1 MLRTKGIW
9 GWLKRHSLNRHAR
22 HQPPSVC
29 PQGSTRP
36 EGVQLPG
43 VLRKVGGVLL
53 SSFEPRPAPPQGS
66 SRFHMTDPSA
76 LCDTIFPNRPLG
88 EPQTAPIQ
96 ARPFG
101 GTAPGGDWAMPRL
114 GAQHTHTLTP
124 QTTAVSSERARHQS
138 GLESRWTT
146 APFAC
151 LKPLDRHGTKRK
163 ALPHRKC
170 KGQGPQGESLS
181 VKCQRYRL
189 DPLLAAL
196 GAWDKNSNSTKSQ
209 DGHPSLGTLS
219 FARRRRK
226 MENLYCMATSG
237 GHPARGVPAGLS
249 K

>member
-1 MLRTKGIW
+1 MGVVEKTQLEQARQASTSLGVSSRVHP
-9 GWLKRHSLNRHAR
+9 GCFCRHS
-22 HQPPSVC
+22 S
-29 PQGSTRP
+29 
-36 EGVQLPG
+36 
-43 VLRKVGGVLL
+43 
-53 SSFEPRPAPPQGS
+53 PAPPHSVELPRG
-66 SRFHMTDPSA
+66 
-76 LCDTIFPNRPLG
+76 
-88 EPQTAPIQ
+88 
-96 ARPFG
+96 
-101 GTAPGGDWAMPRL
+101 RL
-114 GAQHTHTLTP
+114 GNASPRCPTHTHTLTP

-151 LKPLDRHGTKRK
+151 LKPLDRHETKRK

-196 GAWDKNSNSTKSQ
+196 GAWDRNSNSTKSQ

-237 GHPARGVPAGLS
+237 GHPARGYLRACPS

>member
-1 MLRTKGIW
+1 
-9 GWLKRHSLNRHAR
+9 
-22 HQPPSVC
+22 
-29 PQGSTRP
+29 
-36 EGVQLPG
+36 
-43 VLRKVGGVLL
+43 
-53 SSFEPRPAPPQGS
+53 
-66 SRFHMTDPSA
+66 
-76 LCDTIFPNRPLG
+76 
-88 EPQTAPIQ
+88 
-96 ARPFG
+96 
-101 GTAPGGDWAMPRL
+101 MPRL

-196 GAWDKNSNSTKSQ
+196 GAWDRNSNSTKSQ

-219 FARRRRK
+219 FAQRRRK
-226 MENLYCMATSG
+226 METSIAWPRQEVILPVGTCGPVQVSRVLESPGTYRPQRHKFSPCWLPHKVRSGSRSGRSRLFALPGCLPGYSVTACPRGRGRHTEFWGPDG
-237 GHPARGVPAGLS
+237 GG
-249 K
+249 